1 MVRKMALCLFLIWTV
16 SLLNLCASLAEADDP
31 VVVRIGE
38 VTFTKSQIQS
48 AVQTDISL
56 TQMLNQEYLTDEE
69 KRLQREDTI
78 ERFIDAGLIEMK
90 LREAGKNDFTEDEE
104 ETLKK
109 TARNQYEQ
117 LWEGLY
123 QRFRQE
129 DEKVTE
135 ADVTEVM
142 KEAGYSAEAIY
153 EGLKTG
159 ERRYRAIQLYCPSLV
174 LSEDMVKDYYQTQ
187 FLDPD
192 RERYENDLDLY
203 EQEVLMNRNE
213 SFYTPEGYR
222 AIKQILLDYPE
233 GVRMGLRNE
242 TVRVNQAAQDVA
254 AAVQTLTTVATTT
267 DDWAAM
273 DEPRAVYDA
282 ALAELTAARNAFM
295 EKREKLTAPM
305 IRDTVDEIT
314 KAFDAGIDFDSLINK
329 YSMDK
334 NEQNLQK
341 GGYPIHADSKN
352 WPEEFL
358 SAAMAL
364 AKTGDISKPIYSDL
378 GIHILYYA
386 SDIPAGEHALTADEQ
401 ETLNTSAL
409 YYYQNQE
416 LEKLISQWRGEYE
429 IETHPELLD
438 D

>member
-1 MVRKMALCLFLIWTV
+1 MLHRMKILFAVIWMICLV
-16 SLLNLCASLAEADDP
+16 GMCAAFAEAGDP
-31 VVVRIGE
+31 VVVRVGE
-38 VTFTKSQIQS
+38 VMFTKSQIQS

-56 TQMLNQEYLTDEE
+56 TQILNEEYLTDEE
-69 KRLQREDTI
+69 KRMQRDDTI
-78 ERFIDAGLIEMK
+78 DRYIGAGLIEMK

-104 ETLKK
+104 ETLKT

-123 QRFRQE
+123 QRFQQE

-203 EQEVLMNRNE
+203 EREVLMNRNE

-233 GVRMGLRNE
+233 GVRVGLRNE
-242 TVRVNQAAQDVA
+242 SARVNQAAQDVA

-282 ALAELTAARNAFM
+282 AMAELTAARDAFV
-295 EKREKLTAPM
+295 EKRENLTAPK

-329 YSMDK
+329 YSTDK

-386 SDIPAGEHALTADEQ
+386 SDIPAGEHVLTADER
-401 ETLNTSAL
+401 EILNSSAL

-416 LEKLISQWRGEYE
+416 LEKLISQWRAEYE